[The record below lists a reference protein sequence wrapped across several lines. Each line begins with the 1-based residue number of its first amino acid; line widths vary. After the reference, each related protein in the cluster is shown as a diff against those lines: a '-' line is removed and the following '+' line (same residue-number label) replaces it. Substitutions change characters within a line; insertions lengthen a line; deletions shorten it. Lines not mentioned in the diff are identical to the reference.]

1 MASNITYTTI
11 DEQYPVAGQDNDS
24 QGFRD
29 NFSIIK
35 ENFRNSILEIE
46 DLQNTR
52 ARLDQENDYDGNTQ
66 KSLLLA
72 ESVEKADTSA
82 FTNGILSA
90 ANVSFISGHHHVIK
104 AEGNITLTFTDW
116 PNSGRYAEMR
126 IQLYG
131 DGISART
138 VTLSTENSGELR
150 TDGNAAFSGVI
161 VQAGVEE
168 NDYDTLIANL
178 TVSSVFSKVIKAFT
192 YDGGATVF
200 LQFEGTFG

>member
-11 DEQYPVAGQDNDS
+11 DEEFPVAGQDNDS

-46 DLQNTR
+46 ALQGNR
-52 ARLDQENDYDGNTQ
+52 SRLDQENNYDGNTQ
-66 KSLLLA
+66 KSMLLA
-72 ESVEKADTSA
+72 ETVEKADTSA

-90 ANVSFISGHHHVIK
+90 ANVSFTTGHHHVIK

-126 IQLYG
+126 VQLYG
-131 DGISART
+131 DGISARDI
-138 VTLSTENSGELR
+138 TLVSENSGEIR
-150 TDGNAAFSGVI
+150 TDGNAAFSGAQVTTDTGDVI
-161 VQAGVEE
+161 SQ
-168 NDYDTLIANL
+168 
-178 TVSSVFSKVIKAFT
+178 VIKAFT
-192 YDGGATVF
+192 YDGGDTVF
-200 LQFEGTFG
+200 LKYEGTFG